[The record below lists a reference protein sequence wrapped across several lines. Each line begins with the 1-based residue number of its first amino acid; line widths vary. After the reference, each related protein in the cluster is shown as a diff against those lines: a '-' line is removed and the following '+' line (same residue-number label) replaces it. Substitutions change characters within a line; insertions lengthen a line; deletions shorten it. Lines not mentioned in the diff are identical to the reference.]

1 MKKLIV
7 FILLICVG
15 VFSLLAQ
22 NNLVAND
29 ANQASAYTQTEP
41 WAVVFHAD
49 TLFILKA
56 KLVSLTPKERAKNIE
71 DKLDKVF
78 SEGLFLTHTLAS
90 HENGIYLDIAC
101 DDVIILSLSEEDAA
115 AENMTPQE
123 LADVYIERINQS
135 FEKTH
140 QERNLLTVLVRIGLV
155 LLVLTGIW
163 LMILLIQRAH
173 KYVDQKIS
181 ENSRK
186 WLKDFSYK
194 GYTFLSAK
202 QELNVINWILKLL
215 KWAAI
220 VILIYML
227 LPLLFSIF
235 PFTRGWAAALF
246 RLIWSP
252 FRAIVFGVWNYLPQL
267 FTIIVIYI
275 VFRYLIKIVKY
286 FFREIEAGKLK
297 INGFHRDWAIPTF
310 SLVRLLLYAFM
321 FVLIFPNLPG
331 SESPVFRGVSV
342 FLGLLVSLGSSA
354 AIGNMVA
361 GFVITYMR
369 PFKIGDKIQLGEVTG
384 DVMEKNL
391 LVTRLRT
398 TYNEEI
404 TIPNSSILSKNTTNF
419 SSMARTKGLIL
430 HTSVNINY
438 KYDWQ
443 EVHAALIEAALRTEK
458 ILKDKQPFV
467 LQTALD
473 DFYVEYTINAYT
485 HEPNFFS
492 PIYGELHRHI
502 MDVCKEKGIEIM
514 SPHFLLTERDEPMGK
529 EK

>member
-1 MKKLIV
+1 MKKYFLSFIVGLIGVLSV
-7 FILLICVG
+7 FAQQEVVQNSPTTIVQSG
-15 VFSLLAQ
+15 RYTPAPVVFS
-22 NNLVAND
+22 
-29 ANQASAYTQTEP
+29 
-41 WAVVFHAD
+41 AD
-49 TLFILKA
+49 TLFYIDVRQ
-56 KLVSLTPKERAKNIE
+56 VSLTPEERAKNISARL
-71 DKLDKVF
+71 KKVF
-78 SEGLFLTHTLAS
+78 NEDFYQIYEIATSTHGA
-90 HENGIYLDIAC
+90 YVDIVC
-101 DDVIILSLSEEDAA
+101 GDYIIMSLSEEDAVSQDK
-115 AENMTPQE
+115 TVQE
-123 LADVYIERINQS
+123 LAENYIERINHS
-135 FEKTH
+135 FEKAH
-140 QERNLLTVLVRIGLV
+140 QEKNLLTVLIRIGLV

-173 KYVDQKIS
+173 KYVEKFIGD
-181 ENSRK
+181 NSSK
-186 WLKDFSYK
+186 WIKDFSYK
-194 GYTFLSAK
+194 GYTFLTAK
-202 QELNVINWILKLL
+202 QELNVLTWILMLI
-215 KWAAI
+215 KWAVI
-220 VILIYML
+220 IILIYLL

-252 FRAIVFGVWNYLPQL
+252 FKTMMYGIWNYLPQL
-267 FTIIVIYI
+267 FSIIVIYI
-275 VFRYLIKIVKY
+275 VFKYLIKIVKY

-331 SESPVFRGVSV
+331 SESPIFRGVSV

-384 DVMEKNL
+384 DVLEKTL

-398 TYNEEI
+398 TFNEEI

-419 SSMARTKGLIL
+419 SAMARKEGLIL
-430 HTSVNINY
+430 HTAVNINY
-438 KYDWQ
+438 KYDWK
-443 EVHAALIEAALRTEK
+443 EVHAALIEAALRTKK
-458 ILKDKQPFV
+458 ILKDKKPFV

-485 HEPNFFS
+485 HEPNALS

-502 MDVCKEKGIEIM
+502 MDVCNEKGIEIM
-514 SPHFLLTERDEPMGK
+514 SPHFLLAERDKPMGK